1 MKSVNLDRHLSSTTA
16 RTPKR
21 STVIQSPTGRVAT
34 SNDPS
39 VKPPIP
45 SRKDQPV
52 VDANRTST
60 LPRTS
65 TSRDVSSAA
74 SNQPPQQY
82 RSLPPEGSTTDRP
95 GFRRATTAIRIVDE
109 QASEQAQIRND
120 APLLGGASE
129 PTQDEDGITLA
140 DLPQVLE
147 AEQAR
152 EQRRLLPPRS
162 GMLLSELSALE
173 YFIVKHVAALMLASN
188 DSAFKDVAPLD
199 DLLDMIDARKNTFW
213 GKLFKGGNEKKN
225 IKKKGSFFV
234 LGRADN
240 TDVDAGVFGVPLEL
254 LVERNGADSMHG
266 AGPGPLRVPSFVD
279 DCISAMKQ
287 MGQSFSSS
295 FVAVY

>member
-39 VKPPIP
+39 SKPPIP

-65 TSRDVSSAA
+65 TSRDIAS
-74 SNQPPQQY
+74 SNQPLQQY
-82 RSLPPEGSTTDRP
+82 RSLPPEGPTQPTERP

-140 DLPQVLE
+140 DLPQVME

-152 EQRRLLPPRS
+152 EQRRLLPGRS

-225 IKKKGSFFV
+225 IKKKGLSC
-234 LGRADN
+234 R
-240 TDVDAGVFGVPLEL
+240 
-254 LVERNGADSMHG
+254 S
-266 AGPGPLRVPSFVD
+266 
-279 DCISAMKQ
+279 
-287 MGQSFSSS
+287 
-295 FVAVY
+295 